1 MKIVDLIKLKDSYS
15 FKSSQLMG
23 FNSNITGIIISSY
36 IVNHMDY
43 YNVLCND
50 NLIRVFTTI
59 QLQVY
64 YELINAS

>member
-1 MKIVDLIKLKDSYS
+1 MKIGDLIKLKDSYS
-15 FKSSQLMG
+15 FKSSQFTG

-50 NLIRVFTTI
+50 NLIRVFTTT